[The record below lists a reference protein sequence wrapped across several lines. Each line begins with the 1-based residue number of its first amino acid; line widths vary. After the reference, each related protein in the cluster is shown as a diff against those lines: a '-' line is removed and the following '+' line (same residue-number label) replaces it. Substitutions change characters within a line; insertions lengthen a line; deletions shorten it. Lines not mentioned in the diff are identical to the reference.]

1 MQPNEILTT
10 SQQATEGVIAR
21 GGRTQ
26 SWQPPAGARGPLDIT
41 FLLAFAEDDLLDR
54 PGELAQSCLDRLMP
68 LLTAAPNEA
77 DGTALDAIAYH
88 LFDALLGVDADLRD
102 RGQSCSVACLAFH
115 ADGFVLARTGGIAA
129 YHVRGSRMNDLGGAP
144 SPELGRC
151 EPADVRVGVG
161 NLALGDRLVL
171 AGANLPL
178 AAAARQ
184 DSFARVASVGDLDLA
199 GKEISAWAAASGL
212 PAPLVA
218 VTTLQ
223 EPRPA
228 AAPTPPAPRVPRT
241 TTFDLDS
248 QPAPRPV
255 TPTPPARPAP
265 APEPVK
271 PTPAVVPVPTRVDDT
286 AADRGYARSR
296 YGEEDDGAP
305 RPRKRTATGQAG
317 EGPVGWI
324 ERIEGL
330 DARQWT
336 MIGLGLVLVAAIV
349 GTLWGRRSEPRPT
362 ANEIVLTAPAPLPV
376 PQPQPQAQPAS
387 TAPAETA
394 APAPAP
400 TPVVADVTLS
410 AADREVSLAFAAGAP
425 VTVTGLGNYTAR
437 SDGDTAIF
445 TLRSTAPGKP
455 FILRDAQGEAM
466 LSGDL
471 SATITPEAS
480 LPVGTYTLVLDGTV
494 EVARIVVGETAP

>member
-10 SQQATEGVIAR
+10 SQQATEGVVAR
-21 GGRTQ
+21 GSRTQ
-26 SWQPPAGARGPLDIT
+26 SWQPPAGTRGPLDIT

-68 LLTAAPNEA
+68 LLTAAPSEA

-115 ADGFVLARTGGIAA
+115 ADGFVLARTGAIAA
-129 YHVRGSRMNDLGGAP
+129 YHVRGTRMNDLGGAV

-161 NLALGDRLVL
+161 NLAVGDRLVV

-199 GKEISAWAAASGL
+199 GKEVSAWAAASGL

-223 EPRPA
+223 EPLPA
-228 AAPTPPAPRVPRT
+228 PAPEPPAPRVPRT

-255 TPTPPARPAP
+255 MPTPPARPAP
-265 APEPVK
+265 TPEPAK

-286 AADRGYARSR
+286 APDRDYTRPR
-296 YGEEDDGAP
+296 YGVEDEDGP
-305 RPRKRTATGQAG
+305 RSRKRTSAGPAG
-317 EGPVGWI
+317 EGPISWI

-330 DARQWT
+330 DLRQWVT
-336 MIGLGLVLVAAIV
+336 IGIGLVLIAGII

-362 ANEIVLTAPAPLPV
+362 ANEIILTAPAPLPV
-376 PQPQPQAQPAS
+376 PQQTPQPAP
-387 TAPAETA
+387 TAPAATA
-394 APAPAP
+394 APAPAAP
-400 TPVVADVTLS
+400 PVVADVTLG
-410 AADREVSLAFAAGAP
+410 ATGREVSLAFGAGAP
-425 VTVTGLGNYTAR
+425 VTVTGRGNYTAR
-437 SDGDTAIF
+437 RDGDTAVF
-445 TLRSTAPGKP
+445 TLRSTAAGKP
-455 FILRDAQGEAM
+455 FILRNAQGEAM

-471 SATITPEAS
+471 SATISPAAS
-480 LPVGTYTLVLDGTV
+480 LPLGTYTLVLDRTV
-494 EVARIVVGETAP
+494 EVAEIVVGDTAP